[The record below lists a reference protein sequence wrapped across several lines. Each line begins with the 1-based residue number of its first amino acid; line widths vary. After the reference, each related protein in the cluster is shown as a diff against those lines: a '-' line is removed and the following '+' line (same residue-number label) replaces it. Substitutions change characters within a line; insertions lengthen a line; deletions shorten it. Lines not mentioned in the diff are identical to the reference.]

1 MAVSNEARSDPHP
14 GGCRVAGPADQEADI
29 SHGPAAVFHVLFVQT
44 LQNAFCPK
52 ASGRW
57 DWGPAHEQTPPFP
70 ACEGSVCW
78 QEGLAPSA
86 HLGRFVLCPSLSFVP
101 FLSMSLQ

>member
-1 MAVSNEARSDPHP
+1 MAVSNEARSDPYP
-14 GGCRVAGPADQEADI
+14 GGCRVVGPADQEADI
-29 SHGPAAVFHVLFVQT
+29 SLEHS
-44 LQNAFCPK
+44 QNAFCLK

-57 DWGPAHEQTPPFP
+57 DWGSAHEQTPPFP

-86 HLGRFVLCPSLSFVP
+86 RLGRFVLCPSLSFVP